1 MKLNGQDNRDLH
13 AITEAILKMPEAP
26 DTDPAA
32 MDEPTP
38 VIMDPPKPNGGD
50 FGKEQA
56 QAASDWPAPSPLPD
70 GLPPVKPFSEDLLPG
85 AFRPLVRDISER
97 MQVPIDCP
105 AAAVTVCLAG
115 AVNRRA
121 TIQPKVND
129 TDWIVVPNLWG
140 AIVAPPGF
148 MKSPVIQAATR
159 PLMQIQNQYWADYQN
174 ELSEFEFAKE
184 EAELRKSACKD
195 KFKAQV
201 KKGLDPKLERPPEP
215 KKPIL
220 RRVIVN
226 DSTFEALHETLN
238 NNPAGVLVIRDELTG
253 WWSMLD
259 RAGREGERPF
269 FLEAWNGDNSYLM
282 DRIGRG
288 TIYVPACCLSMLGGI
303 QPARLR
309 NYLVDALRDGPN
321 NDGLVQRYQVL
332 VWPDFDSKWEDVDR
346 PPDAASVDRARTVF
360 ERLVAIKPDN
370 PVRLRFCADAQD
382 LFVGWRSE
390 LEAKVRS
397 DNLHPALTSHLAKY
411 RSLMPSLAALFELA
425 DRVIPGSVGF
435 VGSALGTLSVIEV
448 SLEHAQ
454 QAAGWCDYLET
465 HARRMYSCMT
475 TPALHAARELAD
487 KIKQRHVGAKDG
499 FFSCRDVYVKC
510 WSGLENPEIV
520 KPALEVL
527 RDAGWVREL
536 PGEPGPF
543 GGRPASR
550 FQINP
555 RVWQ

>member
-1 MKLNGQDNRDLH
+1 MSDRTYGDCMREQE
-13 AITEAILKMPEAP
+13 EADRAEALR
-26 DTDPAA
+26 A
-32 MDEPTP
+32 
-38 VIMDPPKPNGGD
+38 VVNNPPKPNGGD

-56 QAASDWPAPSPLPD
+56 QAAPEWPAPSPIPG

-148 MKSPVIQAATR
+148 MKSPVIHAATQ

-174 ELSEFEFAKE
+174 ALSEFEFTKE
-184 EAELRKSACKD
+184 EAELRKSVRKER
-195 KFKAQV
+195 FKSQV
-201 KKGLDPKLERPPEP
+201 RKGSNAKLERPPEP
-215 KKPIL
+215 PDEPIL
-220 RRVIVN
+220 RRLIVN
-226 DSTFEALHETLN
+226 DSTFEALHQTLN
-238 NNPAGVLVIRDELTG
+238 NNPASVLVIRDELTG

-259 RAGREGERPF
+259 RSGREGERAF
-269 FLEAWNGDNSYLM
+269 FLEAWNGNSSFIM
-282 DRIGRG
+282 DRVGRG
-288 TIYVPACCLSMLGGI
+288 TIYVPACCVSMLGGI

-309 NYLVDALRDGPN
+309 TFLLDALRDGPT
-321 NDGLVQRYQVL
+321 NDGLVQRQQLL
-332 VWPDFDSKWEDVDR
+332 VWPDFDSKWVYVDR
-346 PPDAASVDRARTVF
+346 APDASSVDRARAVF
-360 ERLVAIKPDN
+360 ERLVAITPDH
-370 PVRLRFCADAQD
+370 PVRLRFCPDAQD
-382 LFVGWRSE
+382 LFVSWLSE

-397 DNLHPALTSHLAKY
+397 DDLHPALRSHLSNY

-425 DRVIPGSVGF
+425 DRVIHGSVGF
-435 VGSALGTLSVIEV
+435 VGSALGSLPVIEV

-475 TPALHAARELAD
+475 TPALLAARELAD
-487 KIKQRHVGAKDG
+487 KIKQRKVGSDDG
-499 FFSCRDVYVKC
+499 FFSCRNVYTKG
-510 WSGLENPEIV
+510 WSGLDTPEIV
-520 KPALEVL
+520 KPAVEVL
-527 RDAGWVREL
+527 QDAGWVREV
-536 PGEPGPF
+536 PGEPGPL
-543 GGRPASR
+543 GGRPSSR

>member
-1 MKLNGQDNRDLH
+1 MSDKTYCDYMREQEEADL
-13 AITEAILKMPEAP
+13 AEALRAV
-26 DTDPAA
+26 TNN
-32 MDEPTP
+32 P
-38 VIMDPPKPNGGD
+38 VKPNGGD
-50 FGKEQA
+50 FRGQA
-56 QAASDWPAPSPLPD
+56 QIAPEWPPPSSIPD

-105 AAAVTVCLAG
+105 AAAVTVSLAG

-129 TDWIVVPNLWG
+129 TGWIVVPNLWG

-148 MKSPVIQAATR
+148 MKTPVIQAATQ
-159 PLMQIQNQYWADYQN
+159 PLVQIQEQYFAEYGN
-174 ELSEFEFAKE
+174 ALSEFEFTKE
-184 EAELRKSACKD
+184 EADLRRSAWKES
-195 KFKAQV
+195 FKVKV
-201 KKGLDPKLERPPEP
+201 KKDSTTKLERPPARPDE
-215 KKPIL
+215 PIL
-220 RRVIVN
+220 RRLIVN
-226 DSTFEALHETLN
+226 DSTFEALHQTLN
-238 NNPAGVLVIRDELTG
+238 NNLAGVLVIRDELTG

-259 RAGREGERPF
+259 RDGREGERPF
-269 FLEAWNGDNSYLM
+269 FLEAWNGNTSYTM

-288 TIYVPACCLSMLGGI
+288 TIYVPACCISMLGGI

-309 NYLVDALRDGPN
+309 TYLVDALRDGPN
-321 NDGLVQRYQVL
+321 NDGLVQRQQVL
-332 VWPDFDSKWEDVDR
+332 VWPDFDSKWRYVDR
-346 PPDAASVDRARTVF
+346 APDAASVDRVRTVF
-360 ERLVAIKPDN
+360 ERLVAITPDN

-382 LFVGWRSE
+382 LFVGWQSE

-425 DRVIPGSVGF
+425 DRVHDSVGF
-435 VGSALGTLSVIEV
+435 VGSAPGTLPIIEV

-475 TPALHAARELAD
+475 SPALHAARELAD
-487 KIKQRHVGAKDG
+487 KIRKRNVGAKDG
-499 FFSCRDVYVKC
+499 FFSCRDVYAKC
-510 WSGLENPEIV
+510 WSGLDNPEIV

-527 RDAGWVREL
+527 RDAGWVRDVA
-536 PGEPGPF
+536 GEPGPF